1 MTRVQNRSRNYGYS
15 CPGDYRTSGPSY
27 VAKMETPVAATVARD
42 ALGTLAGYISDM
54 VPAMAYVPTQ
64 VWGDVYCP
72 EEGLARGTIFAVL
85 DKPFVGRQGGCCR

>member
-1 MTRVQNRSRNYGYS
+1 MTRVQNRNKNYG
-15 CPGDYRTSGPSY
+15 CGCTGDYRASVSGCS
-27 VAKMETPVAATVARD
+27 AKPNSPVAATVARD

-54 VPAMAYVPTQ
+54 VPAMAYVPAQ

-85 DKPFVGRQGGCCR
+85 DKPFLGRREGCCR

>member
-1 MTRVQNRSRNYGYS
+1 
-15 CPGDYRTSGPSY
+15 
-27 VAKMETPVAATVARD
+27 
-42 ALGTLAGYISDM
+42 M